1 MLPLFLLV
9 ILSLFVFYCIA
20 FMLRRNHDLHALA
33 FLTLYIYTIFTQI
46 GYAYFPEL
54 SIFIGAYYGP
64 MLFYKY
70 WIFMFS
76 SFILTFF
83 LYKKMFPRNDK
94 KQTYLVKPINSK
106 IGENLFFII
115 VILLY
120 LLLNLYFIV
129 YRNLFEYGTANPMG
143 GPWFG
148 IGFWVFTICT
158 VILFSLF
165 RDKSNSRRKR
175 RFSAILFFICTLFLI
190 TVAIASGVRSTI
202 LYFFISLM
210 LYESF
215 PFINKI
221 QNKRKFFIY
230 SLMGI
235 FLIFSMNILRELR
248 TQGEDISFISFLNF
262 ESGQSILSNQN
273 LSSTLLSQDYFYPS
287 HTLFISMYYE
297 IIDPIEVLKSNL
309 ANSLVLFN
317 YPFLSTLIVEKAIGE
332 KYERGVGWSYHYF
345 VEGYNVMGM
354 FGVFYNALFWNLGM
368 LLWFKLTQSTNKK
381 HNKAM
386 ISISG
391 LVIILVMRSQ
401 TSAFIQFYWM
411 ILLTGLVLLLLANN
425 SKIAFLKKNSSP
437 GKIE

>member
-1 MLPLFLLV
+1 MLPLLL
-9 ILSLFVFYCIA
+9 IIIFSLFVFYCVL
-20 FMLRRNHDLHALA
+20 FMLRRGHDLHAFA
-33 FLTLYIYTIFTQI
+33 FLTLYIYSIFTQI
-46 GYAYFPEL
+46 GYVFFPEL
-54 SIFIGAYYGP
+54 SVFIGAYYGP

-70 WIFMFS
+70 WAFMFF
-76 SFILTFF
+76 SFVLTFF
-83 LYKKMFPRNDK
+83 LYKKIFPRNDK
-94 KQTYLVKPINSK
+94 KQTYFVKPLNSK

-115 VILLY
+115 VIVLY

-129 YRNLFEYGTANPMG
+129 YRDMFQYGSTMG

-148 IGFWVFTICT
+148 IGFWVFTVCT

-202 LYFFISLM
+202 LYFFIGLL
-210 LYESF
+210 LYEIF
-215 PFINKI
+215 PLRNKI
-221 QNKRKFFIY
+221 KNKRKIFTY
-230 SLMGI
+230 SLIGI
-235 FLIFSMNILRELR
+235 FLVFSLNILRELR
-248 TQGEDISFISFLNF
+248 TQGEDISFTSFLNF
-262 ESGQSILSNQN
+262 ERGQTSFSNQN
-273 LSSTLLSQDYFYPS
+273 LSSTLLAQDYFYPS

-309 ANSLVLFN
+309 ANSLVLLK
-317 YPFLSTLIVEKAIGE
+317 YPFLSTLIVEKATGE
-332 KYERGVGWSYHYF
+332 KHERGRGWSYHYF

-354 FGVFYNALFWNLGM
+354 LGVFYNALFWNLGM
-368 LLWFKLTQSTNKK
+368 LLWFKLTRTTNKN

-386 ISISG
+386 IAISG

-411 ILLTGLVLLLLANN
+411 ILLIGLVLLLLANN
-425 SKIAFLKKNSSP
+425 SKIAFLKNNNSP